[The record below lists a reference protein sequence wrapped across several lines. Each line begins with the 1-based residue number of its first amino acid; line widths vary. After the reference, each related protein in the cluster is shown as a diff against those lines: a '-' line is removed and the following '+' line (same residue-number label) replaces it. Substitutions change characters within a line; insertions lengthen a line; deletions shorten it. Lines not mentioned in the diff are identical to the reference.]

1 LCQLGGIKFQTFSDE
16 IGYLTRDL
24 KVEELL
30 WSSLT
35 REQSCGQ
42 VTSQTLRT
50 VDHRDDPYPVQEKIK
65 TFCLNCLNHRG
76 VHKIRM
82 YFMILRQSII
92 AVHLMN
98 FECPCLKCYQICLKR
113 FVVFLRSRLSYSL
126 LIVCKMTVWLRL
138 SFFVK
143 SFCRYDQRC
152 DLGDQKRDS
161 SEISLTFCKIFL
173 SIVLSWSEQR
183 GQS

>member
-1 LCQLGGIKFQTFSDE
+1 MCQLGGIEFQTFSDK
-16 IGYLTRDL
+16 IGYLSRDL
-24 KVEELL
+24 KVEKLL

-42 VTSQTLRT
+42 VTSQTLQT

-76 VHKIRM
+76 VHKDK
-82 YFMILRQSII
+82 
-92 AVHLMN
+92 N

-113 FVVFLRSRLSYSL
+113 FVVFLRSRLSYRL
-126 LIVCKMTVWLRL
+126 LIVCKMTVWLRP

-152 DLGDQKRDS
+152 DLGDRKRDS

-183 GQS
+183 EQSQEEKRFS